1 MINEAE
7 NPCQRMKRR
16 PRADFGAWTLP
27 ELLLQ
32 ISIVALGGSIRGCSA
47 AAVAHHSSLMPSE
60 TMMRYSENDSLFLV
74 DHREAKN
81 EILNMMGRL
90 PAMGGSS
97 REEEDAT
104 KMDGRG
110 RSRGGSVYI
119 CDRKGCGK
127 AASYGKVK
135 GDAAWRW
142 GKSKVKR

>member
-1 MINEAE
+1 MRNEAE
-7 NPCQRMKRR
+7 NPRQRMKRR
-16 PRADFGAWTLP
+16 PRADFAARTLP

-32 ISIVALGGSIRGCSA
+32 ILIVALGGAIRGCY
-47 AAVAHHSSLMPSE
+47 SSLMPSE
-60 TMMRYSENDSLFLV
+60 TMMRYSENDSLFHV

-97 REEEDAT
+97 REEEKAT
-104 KMDGRG
+104 NMGGRG
-110 RSRGGSVYI
+110 RTRGGSVYI